1 VAADLYCSRRDVHRW
16 LPAGEI
22 SGPARIA
29 FSALAADDAITLE
42 GHGFETDDELQVRAT
57 EGGTLPA
64 PLAEGTTYYAIRL
77 MSARF
82 SLSLTAG
89 GAAIN
94 LTTNGTSVVVMR
106 EPPFD
111 DVIEFYSRWVDAFM
125 PAHLVPFEAPIHPTV
140 KGIVAELAAKKL
152 MNLDGKSSEI
162 VNQAEIAAKAML
174 ERFASGMPLRPA
186 TGVTTAPTNLAVTS
200 RISTRTDPRG
210 WGSGSLP

>member
-1 VAADLYCSRRDVHRW
+1 
-16 LPAGEI
+16 
-22 SGPARIA
+22 
-29 FSALAADDAITLE
+29 
-42 GHGFETDDELQVRAT
+42 
-57 EGGTLPA
+57 
-64 PLAEGTTYYAIRL
+64 
-77 MSARF
+77 M
-82 SLSLTAG
+82 
-89 GAAIN
+89 
-94 LTTNGTSVVVMR
+94 
-106 EPPFD
+106 
-111 DVIEFYSRWVDAFM
+111 
-125 PAHLVPFEAPIHPTV
+125 